1 MSRSREL
8 ADFLVA
14 SGNKLELKGDAGED
28 GCIKKNDA
36 SGRDEMQI
44 YSGSD
49 AYSTGSKGAGIHLY
63 GNSDSQHNGDM
74 AFLTGPND
82 NGNARIIISG
92 HEDKARVTIGNST
105 SSRSIWDFVDL
116 NEDPALLNLKDASSQ
131 PALYIKGASA
141 SEGDITCPPA
151 DAMQFGH
158 WEIDTSSADY
168 GFTERF
174 RMDTSGNLKIA
185 DGNLIIGTAG
195 HGIDFSATSDG
206 STMSSEL
213 LDDYEEGIFT
223 PILYGN
229 TTGSGTVLPLSSNHN
244 RLAYTKIGRQVT
256 VTGKIETSGSHSA
269 SGYLKL
275 SLPFAVADLDKSSGI
290 PAGVVFFYRTG
301 DGLHTNPVFLP
312 SEGNAHGLFYQ
323 NTSGGD
329 ADTIDAQNMDTSIE
343 FFLTVTYFTT

>member
-28 GCIKKNDA
+28 ACIKKNDA
-36 SGRDEMQI
+36 TGRDEMQI

-63 GNSDSQHNGDM
+63 GNSDSQHDGDM

-116 NEDPALLNLKDASSQ
+116 NEDPAVLNLKDASSQ

-174 RMDTSGNLKIA
+174 RMDTSGNLKIK
-185 DGNLIIGTAG
+185 DGNLIMGTAG
-195 HGIDFSATSDG
+195 NGIDFSDTG
-206 STMSSEL
+206 NGNGTMSSEL
-213 LDDYEEGIFT
+213 LDDYEEGT
-223 PILYGN
+223 WSP
-229 TTGSGTVLPLSSNHN
+229 TSTHGSVSGSNCW
-244 RLAYTKIGRQVT
+244 YVKIGRLVT
-256 VTGKIETSGSHSA
+256 INGYFSSFSDTSSGNAIGIGGLPYPSTASNHSAVGSMIGAGINDDYFPYLSSGSSSMFFYNMNSGSSYGALTHSA
-269 SGYLKL
+269 L
-275 SLPFAVADLDKSSGI
+275 SSSGSYYI
-290 PAGVVFFYRTG
+290 T
-301 DGLHTNPVFLP
+301 LT
-312 SEGNAHGLFYQ
+312 YQ
-323 NTSGGD
+323 S
-329 ADTIDAQNMDTSIE
+329 AS
-343 FFLTVTYFTT
+343 